1 MFNPR
6 DLEKMMKNMK
16 MEQIEADEVLIK
28 AGNNTIHI
36 TNPQVVKSEMMG
48 KITYQVTGDIEEEN
62 GGSDIDIIVQK
73 TGVSRE
79 DASKALEETGDIVAA
94 IMKIESD
101 KKQ

>member
-16 MEQIEADEVLIK
+16 MEQIEADEVLIRS
-28 AGNNTIHI
+28 GNDTIHI
-36 TNPQVVKSEMMG
+36 KNPQVVKSEMMG

-62 GGSDIDIIVQK
+62 SSSDIDIIVQK

-79 DASKALEETGDIVAA
+79 DAAKTLEETGDIAAA
-94 IMKIESD
+94 IMKIESG
-101 KKQ
+101 KK